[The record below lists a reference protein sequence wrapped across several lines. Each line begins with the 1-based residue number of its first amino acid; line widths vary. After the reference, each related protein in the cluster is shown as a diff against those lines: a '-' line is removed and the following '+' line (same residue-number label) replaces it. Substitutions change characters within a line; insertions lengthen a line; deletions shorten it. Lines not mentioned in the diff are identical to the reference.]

1 MFDNCSLL
9 MKKLGKIMPPKI
21 AHTPYLADNSM
32 RMSVEYHP
40 IRQSAKAFTHWLD
53 DELPTNRDEV
63 QALLWTFGEIL
74 CGQMES
80 QLNHAMRAQVDLLA
94 TLPFTGAIVPGNDVE
109 VPK

>member
-1 MFDNCSLL
+1 MLDNCSLL

-21 AHTPYLADNSM
+21 VHTQNLADNPM
-32 RMSVEYHP
+32 RMRIELHP
-40 IRQSAKAFTHWLD
+40 IRQSADAFTNWLD

-74 CGQMES
+74 CGQMEE
-80 QLNHAMRAQVDLLA
+80 QLNHAMRAHVDLLA
-94 TLPFTGAIVPGNDVE
+94 TIPFTGAIDPGNDVE